1 MPASSTETDEN
12 PKRGK
17 AVAFT
22 TATVA
27 SFSLTLLGASLAVF
41 SGLVPLHALT
51 VTGRTTVG
59 VFLFLVPIV
68 ALVLAVCVEVVR
80 IALRRAELPEP
91 RRRQT
96 VRWAPGHRE
105 G

>member
-1 MPASSTETDEN
+1 MPASSTETAEN

-27 SFSLTLLGASLAVF
+27 SFSLPLLGASLAVF

-59 VFLFLVPIV
+59 VVLFHVPLV

>member
-1 MPASSTETDEN
+1 MPASSTETAEN

-80 IALRRAELPEP
+80 IALSRAELHEP
-91 RRRQT
+91 SRRPTER
-96 VRWAPGHRE
+96 REPGPSE